1 MKGRKER
8 EKAAPSSIWGDRKE
22 TVIESESFGVSTQK
36 HDEGTERISSGVP
49 ISIVSHTFMKDV
61 PSCLNGVESTWILE
75 LFVQEKS

>member
-36 HDEGTERISSGVP
+36 HDKGIE
-49 ISIVSHTFMKDV
+49 
-61 PSCLNGVESTWILE
+61 
-75 LFVQEKS
+75 